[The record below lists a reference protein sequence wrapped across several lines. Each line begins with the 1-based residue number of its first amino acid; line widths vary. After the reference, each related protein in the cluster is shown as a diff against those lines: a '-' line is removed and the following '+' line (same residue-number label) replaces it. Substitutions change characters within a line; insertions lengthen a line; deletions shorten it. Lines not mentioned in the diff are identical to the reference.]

1 MGVLNLDFGGVTGGR
16 SVWGA
21 EGGDGGPRGLRVGIR
36 GSSDGSPRKLK
47 LWGSRRQS
55 RGEPRGSGREGV
67 RGVRLRVK
75 GPRGLQRRG
84 AREEKSEGSLEWG
97 GYKETENGC
106 V

>member
-1 MGVLNLDFGGVTGGR
+1 M
-16 SVWGA
+16 
-21 EGGDGGPRGLRVGIR
+21 
-36 GSSDGSPRKLK
+36 
-47 LWGSRRQS
+47 
-55 RGEPRGSGREGV
+55 

-75 GPRGLQRRG
+75 GPRVLQGRG